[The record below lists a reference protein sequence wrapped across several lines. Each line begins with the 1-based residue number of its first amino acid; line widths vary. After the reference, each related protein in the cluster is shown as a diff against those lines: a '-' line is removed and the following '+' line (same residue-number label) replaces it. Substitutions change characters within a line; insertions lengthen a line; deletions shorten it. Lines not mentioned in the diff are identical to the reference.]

1 MHSRLS
7 AKEQACRCCTFAGKD
22 PFMKYPIFCLA
33 ALLIALSCNKSA
45 KPDRTALEALESAFA
60 SNPSDSTYDPLITQ
74 YLEIMQEFKDD
85 EALVEEMLVKAARA
99 SKQMGLCKQSVIFLN
114 NLVRKNYSRKETPDD
129 LVEMIQCMR
138 ELGKNYAADILTIC
152 FADAFPN
159 HPSKVELMAALPR
172 QESAV
177 NFLDQLANAMFPD
190 TAGSFNKDMAYE
202 YVDACEAYAL
212 VLPEDE
218 KSPEFLFSAAQ
229 TAKLLQTYDKCLGLF
244 DWIVEKYPNHSKAE
258 SAAFMKGFLFD
269 NDLKDTALARK
280 YYQEFLGKYPK
291 SQFADD
297 AEILLR
303 NLGKSEEE
311 ILQEILDKNK
321 AQ

>member
-1 MHSRLS
+1 
-7 AKEQACRCCTFAGKD
+7 
-22 PFMKYPIFCLA
+22 MKYPILCLA
-33 ALLIALSCNKSA
+33 AMLLAVSCKKSA
-45 KPDRTALEALESAFA
+45 QPDRSALTALESAFA

-85 EALVEEMLVKAARA
+85 EAIVEEVLVKAASA

-114 NLVRKNYSRKETPDD
+114 NLIRKNYSRKETPDD
-129 LVEMIQCMR
+129 IVDMIRCMR

-152 FADAFPN
+152 FSEAFPN

-177 NFLDQLANAMFPD
+177 NFLDQLANSMFPD
-190 TAGSFNKDMAYE
+190 TAGSFNKDIAYE
-202 YVDACEAYAL
+202 YVDACEAFAL

-229 TAKLLQTYDKCLGLF
+229 TAKLLQTYDKCLSLF
-244 DWIVEKYPNHSKAE
+244 DWIVEKYPNHPKAE

-280 YYQEFLGKYPK
+280 YYMEFVKQYPK

-297 AEILLR
+297 AEILLK

-321 AQ
+321 GQ